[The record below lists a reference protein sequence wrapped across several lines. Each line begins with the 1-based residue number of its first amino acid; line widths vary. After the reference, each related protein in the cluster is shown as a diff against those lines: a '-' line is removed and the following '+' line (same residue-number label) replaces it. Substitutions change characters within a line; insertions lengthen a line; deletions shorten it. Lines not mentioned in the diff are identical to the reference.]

1 MTMSNMEND
10 ISCAYFDAVDA
21 LKTINALPN
30 WIGETP
36 RVHGGTENED
46 TLKDLLENLVEILKK
61 Y

>member
-1 MTMSNMEND
+1 MTHKIEND
-10 ISCAYFDAVDA
+10 MSCAYFDALDA
-21 LKTINALPN
+21 LNTLNSLPS
-30 WIGETP
+30 WVGDTS